1 MLEEKA
7 SWPQVEKAL
16 PSLIFYVVES
26 QAPPRRLKMLNIQE
40 VFV

>member
-7 SWPQVEKAL
+7 SWPQVKAL